1 MFENIGSTIKKL
13 AFLVWFPILIK
24 YYWEAYKAKE
34 SYGDEFPLLIYMALA
49 LIVAIVT
56 YLLIYGFGQLIEN
69 NSNIAKYYKN
79 IEAKEKTSASK
90 KPELEINPQ
99 FSYSCKY
106 LTKTGS
112 ILKGSCDVCG
122 RIDDLEYCS
131 VSTIN
136 GSKGYSICQNCKD
149 KFIANSEE

>member
-1 MFENIGSTIKKL
+1 MFENIGAKIKTL
-13 AFLVWFPILIK
+13 
-24 YYWEAYKAKE
+24 
-34 SYGDEFPLLIYMALA
+34 
-49 LIVAIVT
+49 AIVIT
-56 YLLIYGFGQLIEN
+56 TISIIVSIIWGISVIRYSFLSGLLVIILGSLLSWVGSFILYGFGQLVEN
-69 NSNIAKYYKN
+69 SDVIAKHYKN
-79 IEAKEKTSASK
+79 LKAKEKTSASK